1 MIDRIGT
8 NKARDAYAT
17 RAEEAKATRR
27 TDRDRSVTGAGGAST
42 GEAEAVAV
50 SEGLRQ
56 IQRATEAVRTSPDV
70 RADRVAELRRRIEA
84 GEYHVPAEKVA
95 AKLLGLG
102 DDQS

>member
-8 NKARDAYAT
+8 NKAREAYAA
-17 RAEEAKATRR
+17 RAAETKAARR
-27 TDRDRSVTGAGGAST
+27 TDCERAVTGPGGTSA

-56 IQRATEAVRTSPDV
+56 IQRAAEAVRSSPDV
-70 RADRVAELRRRIEA
+70 RSDRVAELRRLIEA

-102 DDQS
+102 DDQI